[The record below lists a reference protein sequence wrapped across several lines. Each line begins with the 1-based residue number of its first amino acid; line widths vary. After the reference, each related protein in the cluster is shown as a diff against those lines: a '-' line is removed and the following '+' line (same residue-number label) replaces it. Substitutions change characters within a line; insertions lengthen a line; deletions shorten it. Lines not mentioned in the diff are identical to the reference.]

1 MGGDEWTLQQDGAK
15 AHTATDTVAWLRV
28 NTPDFIEPNEWPSKS
43 PELNVMDF
51 SIWGVL
57 LHQLQLQ
64 RREVTDIQTMKTV
77 DGSLEQYP
85 A

>member
-43 PELNVMDF
+43 PDLNVMDF

-64 RREVTDIQTMKTV
+64 RRERSRTFN
-77 DGSLEQYP
+77 P
-85 A
+85 